1 MNSPFWGTI
10 RLINGWLINSDK
22 SVWRTVD
29 NLKAKLTCHFLA
41 VEIVRTTM
49 DLFVS
54 ILHRDHPV
62 TIFTKTS
69 KYSTHDGLLR
79 LIPKIW
85 IDYILTVW
93 RPFCVI
99 RKISCQINNV
109 IGKKKES
116 IVTQAS
122 VIPSCT
128 ARGLNA
134 SSNVIRG
141 RAIII
146 SKWYQAYSLKGSVKM
161 TIGKY
166 DCWVHSTLRSVHCAV

>member
-1 MNSPFWGTI
+1 MNSSFWGTI
-10 RLINGWLINSDK
+10 RLINGWFINLDK

-49 DLFVS
+49 DLFMG
-54 ILHRDHPV
+54 ILHRNHPV

-109 IGKKKES
+109 IGKKKITNS
-116 IVTQAS
+116 DTSQCHTIAHCSRPFCFYQRYS
-122 VIPSCT
+122 RPSNHNKQMIPGLQFERFCENDNREIWLLSAQYTLQCT
-128 ARGLNA
+128 L
-134 SSNVIRG
+134 
-141 RAIII
+141 
-146 SKWYQAYSLKGSVKM
+146 
-161 TIGKY
+161 
-166 DCWVHSTLRSVHCAV
+166 